1 MDLLKR
7 LITLVVIS
15 IFSIVITCHANPPET
30 GSFKIPQIVITNK
43 DALKIVFDAT
53 KFAKKNGCNP
63 AEYNIYFNF
72 GQVQGSEY
80 AFPKYKVLYSLCVE
94 LEATSNIPWYKWDS
108 FAVVDGYTCFFD
120 SDFTHW
126 FAKKLAKKQRV
137 FNYSFVDEREN
148 KSTVFEYWYKFY
160 IKEDGSY
167 DVSERRQLWNLTNS
181 REQRRMQK
189 KFEKSRRLISDDYG
203 VD

>member
-1 MDLLKR
+1 MDRFFKF
-7 LITLVVIS
+7 VIS
-15 IFSIVITCHANPPET
+15 GLMMCLSISMSSVAATPES

-148 KSTVFEYWYKFY
+148 KSTVFEYWYRFY

-167 DVSERRQLWNLTNS
+167 DVSERRQLRTLTNS

-189 KFEKSRRLISDDYG
+189 KFEKLRRLISDDSG

>member
-1 MDLLKR
+1 M
-7 LITLVVIS
+7 
-15 IFSIVITCHANPPET
+15 
-30 GSFKIPQIVITNK
+30 
-43 DALKIVFDAT
+43 
-53 KFAKKNGCNP
+53 
-63 AEYNIYFNF
+63 
-72 GQVQGSEY
+72 
-80 AFPKYKVLYSLCVE
+80 
-94 LEATSNIPWYKWDS
+94 PWYKWDS

-148 KSTVFEYWYKFY
+148 KSTVFEYWYRFY

-167 DVSERRQLWNLTNS
+167 DVSERRQLWELTNS

-189 KFEKSRRLISDDYG
+189 KFEKSRRLISDDSG

>member
-1 MDLLKR
+1 MNLLKR

-30 GSFKIPQIVITNK
+30 GSFKTPQIVITNK

-63 AEYNIYFNF
+63 AEYNIYFTF

-148 KSTVFEYWYKFY
+148 KSTVFEYWYRFY

-167 DVSERRQLWNLTNS
+167 DVSERRQLWKLTNS

-189 KFEKSRRLISDDYG
+189 KFEKSRRLISDDFG

>member
-1 MDLLKR
+1 MSSVAA
-7 LITLVVIS
+7 T
-15 IFSIVITCHANPPET
+15 PES

-94 LEATSNIPWYKWDS
+94 FEATSNIPWYKWDS

-148 KSTVFEYWYKFY
+148 KSTVFEYWYRFY

-167 DVSERRQLWNLTNS
+167 DVSERRQLWELTNS

-189 KFEKSRRLISDDYG
+189 KFEKSRRLISDDSG